1 MRLEYENGLL
11 RVENAD
17 GLRWQLS
24 GAEKPKLAFQY
35 DALHVSDGRAL
46 RRIGPSIYPLSESE
60 LKQVEACIKQ
70 LSPPPWATFQRQIIA
85 DLRAFAH
92 GLINSVVAQLEY
104 EGLLDVV
111 VAGREGSTDIYAEEA
126 RRILA
131 WVDTVWNALDGL
143 AARIEETPKA
153 ELKSVNDYA
162 KMMPISPPIE
172 YFTGDV
178 RQDPRVAGEPVKT
191 VSAPAV
197 SSPSRASV
205 RTTASAV
212 TVEAPAP
219 ATADL
224 SSMVNRALVFDDL
237 FSGAQLLLLQQWA
250 LQTPHWMLT
259 NSARDEEGR
268 AQHRIWGASYIHAW
282 REAGWP
288 GLPPVL
294 FSAATTLFQKLGV
307 TVTEPAYI
315 GLNGQSSGQD
325 GSIHVDCARDAADQ
339 VSVLVYIGEDTDGD
353 LILYDKDDRERILHR
368 IEFRPNRVVVFDGY
382 IPHAA
387 SAVRSVPSM
396 NREEKCMVHL
406 GTVSNVE
413 MHSQSA
419 RR

>member
-17 GLRWQLS
+17 GLRWQVS
-24 GAEKPKLAFQY
+24 RAEKPKLAFQY

-46 RRIGPSIYPLSESE
+46 RRIGPSIHPLSAAE
-60 LKQVEACIKQ
+60 LEQVEACIKQ
-70 LSPPPWATFQRQIIA
+70 LSPPPWATFQKQIIA
-85 DLRAFAH
+85 DLRAFSH

-111 VAGREGSTDIYAEEA
+111 IAGREGSTDLHAEEA
-126 RRILA
+126 RRVLA
-131 WVDTVWNALDGL
+131 WVDTLWNAFDGL
-143 AARIEETPKA
+143 AARIEKTPEA
-153 ELKSVNDYA
+153 ELKSVHDYA
-162 KMMPISPPIE
+162 KMMPVAPPNE
-172 YFTGDV
+172 YFTGEM
-178 RQDPRVAGEPVKT
+178 RPHRLAKKPIEI

-197 SSPSRASV
+197 SPPSRASV
-205 RTTASAV
+205 CATASAV
-212 TVEAPAP
+212 TVEAPAL

-224 SSMVNRALVFDDL
+224 SSIIDRALVFDDL
-237 FSGAQLLLLQQWA
+237 FSGAQLLLLEKWA

-268 AQHRIWGASYIHAW
+268 AQHRIWGASYIKAW

-315 GLNGQSSGQD
+315 GLNGQSRGQD

-353 LILYDKDDRERILHR
+353 LILYDKDDHDRILHR
-368 IEFRPNRVVVFDGY
+368 IEFRPNRVVVFDGS

-387 SAVRSVPSM
+387 RAPTDDKFRMSLIIR
-396 NREEKCMVHL
+396 
-406 GTVSNVE
+406 GTYQCQRVD
-413 MHSQSA
+413 
-419 RR
+419 